1 MGNREQRDR
10 WRQEAEPGPQAEEFF
25 INGPNFF
32 WNDPRPQGNIAALN
46 LPQEVANASVRRSFR
61 GVLRFQ
67 GSRALAQCPAHLDD
81 PM

>member
-46 LPQEVANASVRRSFR
+46 LPQEVAKASVRRSVAASASLPGLPR
-61 GVLRFQ
+61 V
-67 GSRALAQCPAHLDD
+67 GSMSGP
-81 PM
+81 P